1 MLAFN
6 SKTLDLLK
14 THVLICNDQSMRFF
28 YLMFFPVKTVFF
40 LFAFFCFLYHLQA
53 QVVPDSL
60 LSDWSSAGF
69 GGVIPNPEN
78 IVPVTD
84 FNTGENE
91 PEDWSKAF
99 NRAVESLNGRL
110 GVIFFPP
117 GNYTFHSTIS
127 LPDSCIVRGAGADS
141 TRLIFDLGGIGG
153 DCFFIGNFNQPAF
166 DSVDVFCPK
175 GSALIPVSSFST
187 YPVGTYIEIRQKNGD
202 WDVKPAAWAQYC
214 TGQFARIAGTN
225 DSALILDQPLRTDFF
240 PELFPEIR
248 PISPRHFVGIECLAI
263 SRTDTPAIAPI
274 YNIHFNYANR
284 CWVKGV
290 ESHRSIGSH
299 IMVDASAEIEISGS
313 YFHESIA
320 YDGVGTH
327 GYGVTL
333 IQHSNRVL
341 VEDNIFR
348 HLRHAMMVK
357 QGANG
362 NVFAYNFSTDPYRTE
377 APHDLSG
384 DISLHGHF
392 PYANLFEGNI
402 VSNMITDHY
411 WGGAGPGNMFF
422 RNRATLYGIS
432 LINLDGSQATT
443 NDQILVGNETI
454 NFGTF
459 MGNFLLGGNGHFLY
473 GNHIRGVV
481 QPAGTEELNDTSYY
495 RDVWQESFP
504 LIGLPE
510 GLGKGTNAAIQRFL
524 FGKALTVCASDTPTA
539 VTAVDPELGEG
550 FLLEN
555 VFPNPFAEHINL
567 ELRSATTS
575 QLRIRLS
582 SISGKLIKEKIL
594 MITPG
599 KHQIR
604 VDIDPGLPGG
614 MYALEVIFGEQRFVR
629 KLVNHL

>member
-1 MLAFN
+1 M
-6 SKTLDLLK
+6 KT
-14 THVLICNDQSMRFF
+14 
-28 YLMFFPVKTVFF
+28 FF
-40 LFAFFCFLYHLQA
+40 LLFALSFLYSLQA

-60 LSDWSSAGF
+60 TYDWFSAGF
-69 GGVIPNPEN
+69 PGKIPNPEN
-78 IVPVTD
+78 IVSVAD
-84 FNTGENE
+84 FNIGEND
-91 PEDWSKAF
+91 PADWTKSF
-99 NRAVESLNGRL
+99 NRAVESLEGRL
-110 GVIFFPP
+110 GVILFPP
-117 GNYTFHSTIS
+117 GVYTFQSTIS
-127 LPDSCIVRGAGADS
+127 LPDSCIIRGAGADS
-141 TRLIFDLGGIGG
+141 TRLVFDLGGMAG
-153 DCFFIGNFNQPAF
+153 DCFFIGNLNQPAF
-166 DSVDVFCPK
+166 DSVKVFCPR
-175 GSALIPVSSFST
+175 GTSLIPVSSFAK
-187 YPVGTYIEIRQKNGD
+187 YPPGTYIEIRQTNGA

-214 TGQFARIAGTN
+214 MGQFARIAGTN

-240 PELFPEIR
+240 PGLYPEIR
-248 PISPRHFVGIECLAI
+248 PITPRHYVGIECLSI
-263 SRTDTPAIAPI
+263 SRTDTPAVAPV

-290 ESHRSIGSH
+290 ESSMSIGSH
-299 IMVDASAEIEISGS
+299 IMADASSEIKISGS
-313 YFHESIA
+313 YFHESVA
-320 YDGVGTH
+320 YDGAGTH

-333 IQHSNRVL
+333 IQHTNRVL

-362 NVFAYNFSTDPYRTE
+362 NVFAYNYSTDPYRSE
-377 APHDLSG
+377 SPHDLSG

-402 VSNMITDHY
+402 VSNMITDHF

-432 LINLDGSQATT
+432 LINLDGSQVAT
-443 NDQILVGNETI
+443 NDQILVGNETT

-459 MGNFLLGGNGHFLY
+459 MGNFLIGGNGHFLY

-495 RDVWQESFP
+495 QTLFLGKTP
-504 LIGLPE
+504 LIGLPGTPGE
-510 GLGKGTNAAIQRFL
+510 GTNAAAQRFL
-524 FGKALTVCASDTPTA
+524 SGEYLTVCNTDTVRTTTA
-539 VTAVDPELGEG
+539 MDPEPVGD
-550 FLLEN
+550 FVLEN
-555 VFPNPFAEHINL
+555 VFPNPFSGSIDL
-567 ELRSATTS
+567 EIRSATTS

-582 SISGKLIKEKIL
+582 SISGKTIKEKVL

-614 MYALEVIFGEQRFVR
+614 IYALEVIFGEQRFVR